1 MCLLL
6 SDITTDIYI
15 ETANFSLQTR
25 HFQVGV
31 GEHQGDP
38 FPRPRRK
45 GSSQGLENLRTP
57 AGLSPE
63 GGQTQSRRAGQ
74 TQGCS
79 WGGSELRIHHHTAIP
94 QTKPSSYKTCELL
107 FDFFSHWPFI
117 RKSIETFEEH
127 CLQNDVKIDVTNHI
141 VDVLEQIEYNRWTDR
156 VITTRDITLP
166 S

>member
-38 FPRPRRK
+38 Y
-45 GSSQGLENLRTP
+45 P
-57 AGLSPE
+57 A
-63 GGQTQSRRAGQ
+63 
-74 TQGCS
+74 
-79 WGGSELRIHHHTAIP
+79 
-94 QTKPSSYKTCELL
+94 
-107 FDFFSHWPFI
+107 
-117 RKSIETFEEH
+117 
-127 CLQNDVKIDVTNHI
+127 
-141 VDVLEQIEYNRWTDR
+141 DR